1 MAGRGGASRP
11 VLASGAHAHAEETRA
26 APYHPLSPPISPYLS
41 RISPLSPRISPQAGG
56 LDEDLRRV
64 DALMAD
70 EAALARLAA
79 AGGGLA

>member
-1 MAGRGGASRP
+1 
-11 VLASGAHAHAEETRA
+11 
-26 APYHPLSPPISPYLS
+26 
-41 RISPLSPRISPQAGG
+41 
-56 LDEDLRRV
+56 LRRV